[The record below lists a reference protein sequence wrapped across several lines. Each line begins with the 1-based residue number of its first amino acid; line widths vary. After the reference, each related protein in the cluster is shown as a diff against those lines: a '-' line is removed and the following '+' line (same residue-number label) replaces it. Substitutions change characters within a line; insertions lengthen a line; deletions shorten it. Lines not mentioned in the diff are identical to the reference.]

1 MEYKHVYKFYK
12 LGICIISAL
21 GSITS
26 LGGTTELRSDPN
38 YKGKIFSCRKISLI
52 EYIIGSIT
60 SCIILIH
67 TPSMSRFC
75 ILHIGAGTL
84 AWFSLI
90 IRSMV
95 SRSKHYIRD
104 DYDPNHI
111 NIPTSKFKLQDR
123 VSQDQSGLETFK
135 KLVGFELR

>member
-1 MEYKHVYKFYK
+1 MHWVLSHLLEGQPNSEATPTTKEKF
-12 LGICIISAL
+12 SPA
-21 GSITS
+21 
-26 LGGTTELRSDPN
+26 E
-38 YKGKIFSCRKISLI
+38 KISLI
-52 EYIIGSIT
+52 ECSLAL
-60 SCIILIH
+60 SPLVLIH

-135 KLVGFELR
+135 KLVGFELRWKRVQQVAN

>member
-1 MEYKHVYKFYK
+1 MQYKHVYKFYK
-12 LGICIISAL
+12 LLGICIISVL

-52 EYIIGSIT
+52 ECSLAL
-60 SCIILIH
+60 SPLVLIH